1 MQQFHR
7 NIIVNFNK
15 IYYLCYKDFFEQINN
30 MTMKQIEL
38 NNIFEF
44 LRKIRINKINDRE
57 TKIGLINIHMELYK
71 KVQEFDEYIKE
82 LQKKYFEGKES
93 ELEAYNQQVAQMQ
106 TADPEKRDEL
116 EAALDPE
123 IKKLVIEFNSLIN
136 ARLDQEIPIELEKVD
151 KQKFIEALIDL
162 DIEFTCDDLI
172 VLKDLYK

>member
-1 MQQFHR
+1 
-7 NIIVNFNK
+7 
-15 IYYLCYKDFFEQINN
+15 
-30 MTMKQIEL
+30 MKQIEL
-38 NNIFEF
+38 NNIFNF
-44 LRKIRINKINDRE
+44 LGKIKVNKINDRE

-82 LQKKYFEGKES
+82 LQKKYFEGKEL

-116 EAALDPE
+116 EASLDPE

>member
-1 MQQFHR
+1 
-7 NIIVNFNK
+7 
-15 IYYLCYKDFFEQINN
+15 
-30 MTMKQIEL
+30 MKQIEL

-93 ELEAYNQQVAQMQ
+93 ELEVYNQQVAQMQ

-116 EAALDPE
+116 EASLDPE

>member
-1 MQQFHR
+1 
-7 NIIVNFNK
+7 
-15 IYYLCYKDFFEQINN
+15 
-30 MTMKQIEL
+30 MKQIEL

-136 ARLDQEIPIELEKVD
+136 ARLDQEIPVELEKID

>member
-1 MQQFHR
+1 
-7 NIIVNFNK
+7 
-15 IYYLCYKDFFEQINN
+15 
-30 MTMKQIEL
+30 MKQIEL

-44 LRKIRINKINDRE
+44 LRKIRINKINDKE

-116 EAALDPE
+116 EASVDPE

>member
-1 MQQFHR
+1 
-7 NIIVNFNK
+7 
-15 IYYLCYKDFFEQINN
+15 
-30 MTMKQIEL
+30 MKQIEL

-82 LQKKYFEGKES
+82 LQKKYFEGKEL

-136 ARLDQEIPIELEKVD
+136 TRLDQEIPIELEKVD

>member
-1 MQQFHR
+1 
-7 NIIVNFNK
+7 
-15 IYYLCYKDFFEQINN
+15 
-30 MTMKQIEL
+30 MKQIEL

-71 KVQEFDEYIKE
+71 KVQEFDEYIKK
-82 LQKKYFEGKES
+82 LQKKYFEGKEL

>member
-1 MQQFHR
+1 
-7 NIIVNFNK
+7 
-15 IYYLCYKDFFEQINN
+15 

-106 TADPEKRDEL
+106 TADPEKKDEL
-116 EAALDPE
+116 EATLDPE

-136 ARLDQEIPIELEKVD
+136 ARLNQEIPIELEKVD

>member
-1 MQQFHR
+1 
-7 NIIVNFNK
+7 
-15 IYYLCYKDFFEQINN
+15 
-30 MTMKQIEL
+30 MKQIEL

-116 EAALDPE
+116 EASLDPE

>member
-1 MQQFHR
+1 
-7 NIIVNFNK
+7 
-15 IYYLCYKDFFEQINN
+15 
-30 MTMKQIEL
+30 MKQIEL

-106 TADPEKRDEL
+106 TVDPEKRDEL
-116 EAALDPE
+116 EASLDPE

>member
-1 MQQFHR
+1 
-7 NIIVNFNK
+7 
-15 IYYLCYKDFFEQINN
+15 
-30 MTMKQIEL
+30 MKQIEL

-136 ARLDQEIPIELEKVD
+136 ARLDQEIPIEVEQVD

>member
-1 MQQFHR
+1 
-7 NIIVNFNK
+7 
-15 IYYLCYKDFFEQINN
+15 

-116 EAALDPE
+116 EASLDPE

-136 ARLDQEIPIELEKVD
+136 ARLDQEIPVELEKVD

>member
-1 MQQFHR
+1 MLQR
-7 NIIVNFNK
+7 
-15 IYYLCYKDFFEQINN
+15 FFEQINN

>member
-1 MQQFHR
+1 
-7 NIIVNFNK
+7 
-15 IYYLCYKDFFEQINN
+15 
-30 MTMKQIEL
+30 MKQIEL

-82 LQKKYFEGKES
+82 LQKKYFEGKEL
-93 ELEAYNQQVAQMQ
+93 ELEAYNQQVAQIQ
-106 TADPEKRDEL
+106 TADPEKRNEL

>member
-1 MQQFHR
+1 
-7 NIIVNFNK
+7 
-15 IYYLCYKDFFEQINN
+15 

-136 ARLDQEIPIELEKVD
+136 DRLDQEIPIELEKVD

>member
-1 MQQFHR
+1 
-7 NIIVNFNK
+7 
-15 IYYLCYKDFFEQINN
+15 

-116 EAALDPE
+116 EASLDPE

-136 ARLDQEIPIELEKVD
+136 ARLNQEIPIELEKVD

>member
-1 MQQFHR
+1 M
-7 NIIVNFNK
+7 I
-15 IYYLCYKDFFEQINN
+15 
-30 MTMKQIEL
+30 MKQIEL

-106 TADPEKRDEL
+106 TADPEKRNEL

>member
-1 MQQFHR
+1 
-7 NIIVNFNK
+7 
-15 IYYLCYKDFFEQINN
+15 

-106 TADPEKRDEL
+106 TADPEKRNEL

>member
-1 MQQFHR
+1 
-7 NIIVNFNK
+7 
-15 IYYLCYKDFFEQINN
+15 
-30 MTMKQIEL
+30 MKQIEL

-82 LQKKYFEGKES
+82 LQKKYFEGKEL

-116 EAALDPE
+116 EASLDPE

>member
-1 MQQFHR
+1 
-7 NIIVNFNK
+7 
-15 IYYLCYKDFFEQINN
+15 

-93 ELEAYNQQVAQMQ
+93 ELETYNQQVAQMQ

-116 EAALDPE
+116 KAALDPE

-136 ARLDQEIPIELEKVD
+136 ARLDQEIPIELEKLD

>member
-1 MQQFHR
+1 
-7 NIIVNFNK
+7 
-15 IYYLCYKDFFEQINN
+15 
-30 MTMKQIEL
+30 MKQIEL

-116 EAALDPE
+116 EASLDPE

-136 ARLDQEIPIELEKVD
+136 ARLNQEIPVELEKID

>member
-1 MQQFHR
+1 
-7 NIIVNFNK
+7 
-15 IYYLCYKDFFEQINN
+15 
-30 MTMKQIEL
+30 MKQIEL

-93 ELEAYNQQVAQMQ
+93 ELETYNQQVAQMQ

-116 EAALDPE
+116 EATLDPE

>member
-1 MQQFHR
+1 
-7 NIIVNFNK
+7 
-15 IYYLCYKDFFEQINN
+15 
-30 MTMKQIEL
+30 MKQIKL

>member
-1 MQQFHR
+1 
-7 NIIVNFNK
+7 
-15 IYYLCYKDFFEQINN
+15 

-93 ELEAYNQQVAQMQ
+93 ELETYNQQVAQMQ
-106 TADPEKRDEL
+106 TADPEKRNEL

>member
-1 MQQFHR
+1 M
-7 NIIVNFNK
+7 
-15 IYYLCYKDFFEQINN
+15 FEQINN

>member
-1 MQQFHR
+1 
-7 NIIVNFNK
+7 
-15 IYYLCYKDFFEQINN
+15 
-30 MTMKQIEL
+30 MKQIEL

-93 ELEAYNQQVAQMQ
+93 ELEAYNQQVTQMQ

-116 EAALDPE
+116 EASLDPE

>member
-1 MQQFHR
+1 
-7 NIIVNFNK
+7 
-15 IYYLCYKDFFEQINN
+15 
-30 MTMKQIEL
+30 MKQIEL

-93 ELEAYNQQVAQMQ
+93 ELETYNQQVAQMQ

-116 EAALDPE
+116 ETSLDPE

>member
-1 MQQFHR
+1 
-7 NIIVNFNK
+7 
-15 IYYLCYKDFFEQINN
+15 
-30 MTMKQIEL
+30 MKQIEL

-116 EAALDPE
+116 EASLDPE

-136 ARLDQEIPIELEKVD
+136 ARLDQEIPVELEKVD

>member
-1 MQQFHR
+1 M
-7 NIIVNFNK
+7 I
-15 IYYLCYKDFFEQINN
+15 
-30 MTMKQIEL
+30 MKQIEL

>member
-1 MQQFHR
+1 
-7 NIIVNFNK
+7 
-15 IYYLCYKDFFEQINN
+15 

-116 EAALDPE
+116 EASLDPE

>member
-136 ARLDQEIPIELEKVD
+136 ARLNQEIPVELEKID

>member
-1 MQQFHR
+1 
-7 NIIVNFNK
+7 
-15 IYYLCYKDFFEQINN
+15 
-30 MTMKQIEL
+30 MKQIEL

-57 TKIGLINIHMELYK
+57 TKIALINIHMELYK

-116 EAALDPE
+116 EASLDPE